1 MDLTLTAA
9 TRTTR
14 GKNEARRM
22 RRAGQVP
29 GVVYGGTD
37 GDTAVVID
45 PKPLLRLL
53 HSESGFNT
61 IFDLEV
67 DGGEGSAVL
76 VKDVQLSPLNDELLH
91 VDFLRVALDK
101 VITVTVPVHLSG
113 EAAGV
118 KQQGGLVDFVTRD
131 VLVECLPTAI
141 PEHIAVDV
149 TPLHIGEGVRL
160 RDVAEDVT
168 WTPVSDLDT
177 LLVHVVP
184 PKVEIEKAEEDEEAA
199 AAEEGAAEAEGE
211 TKEEK
216 AEGGGS

>member
-67 DGGEGSAVL
+67 DGGQGSAVL

-131 VLVECLPTAI
+131 VQVECLPTAI

>member
-14 GKNEARRM
+14 GKNEARRL
-22 RRAGQVP
+22 RRSGQVP

-37 GDTAVVID
+37 GDTAVVVD

-67 DGGEGSAVL
+67 DGGQGSAVL

-101 VITVTVPVHLSG
+101 AITVTVPVHLSG

-131 VLVECLPTAI
+131 VQVECLPTAI
-141 PEHIAVDV
+141 PENIAVDV
-149 TPLHIGEGVRL
+149 TPLHIGEGIRL
-160 RDVAEDVT
+160 RDVAEDVS

-184 PKVEIEKAEEDEEAA
+184 PKVELEKEEEDEAA
-199 AAEEGAAEAEGE
+199 AAEEGAADAEGE

-216 AEGGGS
+216 AEGGGN